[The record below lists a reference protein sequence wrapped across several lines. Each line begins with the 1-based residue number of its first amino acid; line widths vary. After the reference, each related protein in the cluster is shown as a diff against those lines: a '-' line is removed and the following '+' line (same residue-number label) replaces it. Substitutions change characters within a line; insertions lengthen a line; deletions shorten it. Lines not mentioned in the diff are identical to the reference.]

1 MNKRFKGS
9 GFDERIVTDTKYL
22 IDSGNQFLEVDISAV
37 RENTDAIISRRDHI
51 NDCAESAIES
61 RMINKFF

>member
-9 GFDERIVTDTKYL
+9 GFDERIVSYTKYL
-22 IDSGNQFLEVDISAV
+22 IDSVNQFLKVNISAV
-37 RENTDAIISRRDHI
+37 RENTDAIISRRDHV

-61 RMINKFF
+61 RMINNFF

>member
-9 GFDERIVTDTKYL
+9 RFDERIIIHTKDFIDT
-22 IDSGNQFLEVDISAV
+22 GNQLFEVNISAV
-37 RENTDAIISRRDHI
+37 GKYTDAIISRRDHI

-61 RMINKFF
+61 GMINNFF